1 MSCWTLSGPLWHY
14 RAREIERKR
23 DPPNLGLWEKKMG
36 IPIDSH
42 KFRAERQA
50 LAPVTQ
56 KWQSEDV
63 IPRGYGIVGNSQ
75 ALQHV
80 LAQAAIVAPTD
91 STVVI
96 YGETGTGKELFA
108 SLIHNLSDRHNKP
121 FIRMNCAAIPEGLIE
136 SELFGHEK
144 GAFTNA
150 IANRV
155 GRFEAAHGGTL
166 FLDEIGDIPLNL
178 QTKLLRVLQEQEFE
192 RLGGNRTLRVNVR
205 VIAATNRDLA
215 AMVDEQQ
222 FRIDLFYRLNV
233 FPLELPP
240 LREHPEDIP
249 LLINH
254 FVNKAAERM
263 RKAAPEVPPDVMEAM
278 TAYPWYGNVREVQ
291 NFTERAVILSRSGI
305 LEIPNTGSRREPLK
319 PGSAGNTLGEIQR
332 NHIVQTLE
340 ESSWVVGGRGG
351 AAARLGLP
359 RTTLISKMRKL
370 GISHDGNV
378 RTIRYVEDSIA

>member
-1 MSCWTLSGPLWHY
+1 
-14 RAREIERKR
+14 
-23 DPPNLGLWEKKMG
+23 MG
-36 IPIDSH
+36 IPVNSYVV
-42 KFRAERQA
+42 QA
-50 LAPVTQ
+50 NKQGLAPVNE
-56 KWQSEDV
+56 KWRSEYVD
-63 IPRGYGIVGNSQ
+63 PGDNGIVGNSQ

-80 LAQAAIVAPTD
+80 LAQAGIVAPTD

-144 GAFTNA
+144 GAFTSA

-155 GRFEAAHGGTL
+155 GRFEAANGGTL
-166 FLDEIGDIPLNL
+166 FLDEIGDIPLGL

-222 FRIDLFYRLNV
+222 FRMDLFYRLNV

-240 LREHPEDIP
+240 LRERREDFP
-249 LLINH
+249 LLVNH
-254 FVNKAAERM
+254 FVTQAADRM
-263 RKAAPEVPPDVMEAM
+263 RKAAPVIPPDVMDAM
-278 TAYPWYGNVREVQ
+278 TMYSWYGNVRELQ
-291 NFTERAVILSRSGI
+291 NFIERAVILSQSGI
-305 LEIPNTGSRREPLK
+305 LEIPKTGAGRQPLK
-319 PGSAGNTLGEIQR
+319 PGCAGNTLGDIQR

-340 ESSWVVGGRGG
+340 ESSWVVGGRSG

-370 GISHDGNV
+370 GIAQGGNV
-378 RTIRYVEDSIA
+378 RPIRYAEDSIT